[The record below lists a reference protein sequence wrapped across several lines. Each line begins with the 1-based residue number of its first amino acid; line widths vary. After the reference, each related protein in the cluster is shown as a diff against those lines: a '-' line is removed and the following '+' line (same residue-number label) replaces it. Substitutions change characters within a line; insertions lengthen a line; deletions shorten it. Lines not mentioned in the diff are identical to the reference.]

1 MADDRP
7 GESAAVRIAG
17 DLNLSREM
25 VYRHFLDRGWISLEE
40 YRDARERWNLPPARS
55 GAGED
60 SNRTLVSYLGAEYLE
75 LAFAAYYGNR
85 LDEGGLADALG
96 VKPARL
102 PKLESL
108 LYAG

>member
-1 MADDRP
+1 MADERP

-17 DLNLSREM
+17 ELNLSREM
-25 VYRHFLDRGWISLEE
+25 VYRHFLDLGWISLEA

-55 GAGED
+55 GAGGD
-60 SNRTLVSYLGAEYLE
+60 SNRTLVSYLGAQYLE
-75 LAFAAYYGNR
+75 MAFAAYYGNR

-102 PKLESL
+102 PKLERL